1 MGYFPFFAEIEN
13 SRWLIVGGGAVAFR
27 KAGELLPFGVRI
39 RVVSSEIN
47 PSFNKLKEDGPWKER
62 LMLEERDF
70 KEEDLANT
78 QFVIAATSCP
88 QLNQRIARLC
98 RSKGI
103 PVNAADGKKECSF
116 LFPSLIKAGAV
127 TIGISTEGTSPA
139 LARCLRK
146 HLSAALPQGL
156 EDLAEQLG
164 GIREQIK
171 EAFPY
176 SPKAR
181 SALFSQLAEAGLNNG
196 RVLTEKMIRE
206 IIERKLEED
215 HE

>member
-39 RVVSSEIN
+39 RVVSPVIKT
-47 PSFNKLKEDGPWKER
+47 SFNKLKEDGPWKER

-70 KEEDLANT
+70 KKEDLANT

-88 QLNQRIARLC
+88 QLNRRIARLC
-98 RSKGI
+98 RSRGI
-103 PVNAADGKKECSF
+103 PVNAADSKKECSF
-116 LFPSLIKAGAV
+116 LFPSLIRDGAV

-156 EDLAEQLG
+156 GDLAEQLG
-164 GIREQIK
+164 GIREQMK
-171 EAFPY
+171 KAFPY

-181 SALFSQLAEAGLNNG
+181 SALFSQLAEAGLNNYS
-196 RVLTEKMIRE
+196 VLTEEMIRE
-206 IIERKLEED
+206 MIERKLEED